1 MVFGNGLFGNDGEGL
16 VDKSYLTLATPWN
29 TACQAPLSM
38 GFSRQEYGS
47 GLPFPSPGGLPDPG
61 IEPAS
66 PALQVDSLP
75 TEPPG
80 KPLWDVFRVKGAYE
94 GGAFI
99 MGLVPL

>member
-29 TACQAPLSM
+29 AACQAPLSM
-38 GFSRQEYGS
+38 RFSRQEYGI
-47 GLPFPSPGGLPDPG
+47 GLPFPSPGDLPDPG

-75 TEPPG
+75 LSHQGSPFGMYLGLKEVMRVEPS
-80 KPLWDVFRVKGAYE
+80 LWD
-94 GGAFI
+94 
-99 MGLVPL
+99 